1 MENLTDKISRII
13 KQLYPLNRC
22 LVSEGYDKALDII
35 NEHYPLHI
43 YEYPTNELC
52 FTWDLPK
59 RWEVKEAYI
68 KEPNTGK
75 DIVNIKLNG
84 LSVCINSCSVQE
96 QKMSIQELN
105 KHLFYDIK
113 NPDQVPYR
121 YFYYK
126 YDKWGFCLSYNEY
139 LRLVKSNEYI
149 VKIDSN
155 FTDGFL
161 KIGEFK
167 IKGQIDDEI
176 ILVSHLDHPFQAN
189 DNLSGVAALLFLIEK
204 FIKEGSRYTLRF
216 IFNPET
222 IGSIVYM
229 AYRKDEAAK
238 IKYVFCIDAIGTQ
251 DGLLIQ
257 SAFRENCLLNR
268 IAKYVASKFFPD
280 NTKYKIDKYR
290 ASCGSDEMAFS
301 DPNWDIDALAI
312 LRWPY
317 KYYHSHL
324 DNLEHI
330 DYTIIND
337 TAEFVGKIIETVN
350 NDYVIGRNFL
360 CPLMRD
366 KLGWYMGDMA
376 IDLKID
382 KFNYYVDGKKS
393 IFELSEIVELDFEF
407 CSKYASDLI
416 SQNLFSI
423 AN

>member
-1 MENLTDKISRII
+1 MKNITDKISRII

-22 LVSEGYDKALDII
+22 LVSEGFDKALDII
-35 NEHYPLHI
+35 NEHYPLYI
-43 YEYPTNELC
+43 YKYPTNELC

-59 RWEVKEAYI
+59 KWEVKEAYI
-68 KEPNTGK
+68 KDPYTGK

-84 LSVCINSCSVQE
+84 LSVCVNSCSVQE
-96 QKMSIQELN
+96 QKISIQELE

-139 LRLVKSNEYI
+139 LNLVKSTEYI
-149 VKIDSN
+149 VKIASN
-155 FTDGFL
+155 FTDGLL

-167 IKGQIDDEI
+167 IKGQIEEEI
-176 ILVSHLDHPFQAN
+176 IIISHLDHPFQAN
-189 DNLSGVAALLFLIEK
+189 DNLSGVATLLFLIEK

-229 AYRKDEAAK
+229 SYRKNNTAK
-238 IKYVFCIDAIGTQ
+238 IKYAVCIDAVGTQ
-251 DGLLIQ
+251 DRLLIQ
-257 SAFRENCLLNR
+257 NAFRENCLLNR
-268 IAKYVASKFFPD
+268 IAQYTAEKYFTD

-290 ASCGSDEMAFS
+290 ANCGSDEMAFS
-301 DPNWDIDALAI
+301 DPNWGIDALAI

-324 DNLEHI
+324 DSLELI
-330 DYTIIND
+330 DYTAINA
-337 TAEFVGKIIETVN
+337 TAEYVGKIIETVN
-350 NDYVIGRNFL
+350 KDYVINRNFL

-366 KLGWYMGDMA
+366 KVGWYMKDMTLN
-376 IDLKID
+376 LKID
-382 KFNYYVDGKKS
+382 KFNYYVNGTRS
-393 IFELSEIVELDFEF
+393 IFELSELVELDFEF
-407 CSKYASDLI
+407 CSKYADDLI
-416 SQNLFSI
+416 SQKLFSI
-423 AN
+423 VS